1 MQKVELSG
9 EMTSKPTRTQHF
21 ARNEAMDDAFSIR
34 AIPRSAVTV
43 ADPDV
48 VPALPECP
56 PEVGELVHVRSRR
69 WLVEKVTPPHTPGQ
83 TSVVRLA
90 CADE

>member
-34 AIPRSAVTV
+34 AIRG
-43 ADPDV
+43 
-48 VPALPECP
+48 ALLPWP
-56 PEVGELVHVRSRR
+56 IL
-69 WLVEKVTPPHTPGQ
+69 T
-83 TSVVRLA
+83 
-90 CADE
+90 

>member
-21 ARNEAMDDAFSIR
+21 ARNEAMDGAFSIR

-56 PEVGELVHVRSRR
+56 P
-69 WLVEKVTPPHTPGQ
+69 
-83 TSVVRLA
+83 
-90 CADE
+90 